1 MKAGLAGQLGEISL
15 YTRTR
20 GNFLFFVSLGTA
32 WNTNTPVYEMVISSG
47 AEEEWFSI
55 NVSAANIFLNANDIF
70 VIGIQGI
77 DRNFSFAGSS
87 KDDSNTY
94 LPGGL
99 FLNAQE
105 LLSCCPNKD
114 RMDIA
119 FRTFIDPE
127 AASPTGVPEPP
138 TFPARR
144 TTRPVWSEHLRTEHS
159 CTP

>member
-55 NVSAANIFLNANDIF
+55 NVSAANIFLNTNDIF
-70 VIGIQGI
+70 VIGIHGI
-77 DRNFSFAGSS
+77 DRDFSFAGSS
-87 KDDSNTY
+87 QDDPNTY
-94 LPGGL
+94 LPGEL
-99 FLNAQE
+99 FLNAGIGGVG
-105 LLSCCPNKD
+105 LL
-114 RMDIA
+114 DIA

-138 TFPARR
+138 TFALFVIGLAGLGFLMRR
-144 TTRPVWSEHLRTEHS
+144 RRR
-159 CTP
+159 CT